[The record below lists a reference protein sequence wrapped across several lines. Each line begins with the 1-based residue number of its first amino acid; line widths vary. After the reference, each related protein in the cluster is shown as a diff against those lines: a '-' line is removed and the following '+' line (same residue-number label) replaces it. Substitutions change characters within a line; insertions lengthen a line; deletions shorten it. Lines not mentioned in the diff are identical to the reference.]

1 MTALTRKIRSMKT
14 DRSVLTVKT
23 QIRLL
28 LKKQSDQGLLC
39 LPFHLFLLDALHQY
53 KMKQFQGQLII
64 FRGPNF
70 QNSCG
75 MKMCKALSL
84 IYQQPLRLSFV
95 IALVPSYMN
104 SSTYQHLF
112 QNNLIQMLSMIRP
125 WTTWWL
131 RVLGSRSRSMK
142 LFTGKLSS
150 SPLQCIHALNVMLFF
165 SPDHCAP
172 DKKG

>member
-1 MTALTRKIRSMKT
+1 MKT

-53 KMKQFQGQLII
+53 KTNQFQGQLII

-75 MKMCKALSL
+75 TKMCKAHSL
-84 IYQQPLRLSFV
+84 IYQQPQRLSFA

-112 QNNLIQMLSMIRP
+112 QNNLITRKCVYETLCPQPYACPEKRFKSE
-125 WTTWWL
+125 
-131 RVLGSRSRSMK
+131 RSATQTIKK
-142 LFTGKLSS
+142 LISS
-150 SPLQCIHALNVMLFF
+150 STP
-165 SPDHCAP
+165 
-172 DKKG
+172 